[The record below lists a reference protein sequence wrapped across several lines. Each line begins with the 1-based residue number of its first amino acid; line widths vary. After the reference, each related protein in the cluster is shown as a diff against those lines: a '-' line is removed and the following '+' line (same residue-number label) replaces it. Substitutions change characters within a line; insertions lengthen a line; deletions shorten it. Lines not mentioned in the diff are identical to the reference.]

1 MSSAKSLSSVA
12 RVMVPH
18 DSVSNPCGTP
28 CRAQALQ
35 NPCACS
41 QLLEAI
47 EQGDGVRRRRRRRQ
61 AERLK
66 PYVAA
71 QVDVLPTTFTLG
83 DKKNYQGFYNRP
95 LSPDL
100 SYQCF
105 VLASLK
111 EPMDQVSM
119 QHLRPRLDLSPGHSQ
134 ALRTQAWGSTK
145 MST

>member
-1 MSSAKSLSSVA
+1 MSPGLGPGA
-12 RVMVPH
+12 RAPGRC
-18 DSVSNPCGTP
+18 DC
-28 CRAQALQ
+28 ALLW
-35 NPCACS
+35 

-47 EQGDGVRRRRRRRQ
+47 EQGSRERRRRRQ

-71 QVDVLPTTFTLG
+71 QVDVLPETFTLG
-83 DKKNYQGFYNRP
+83 DKKSYQGFYNRP

-111 EPMDQVSM
+111 EPVDQVCLS
-119 QHLRPRLDLSPGHSQ
+119 HWALSTPRPQ
-134 ALRTQAWGSTK
+134 A
-145 MST
+145 

>member
-1 MSSAKSLSSVA
+1 MASEPWSQAREMSSHRPRGTWSEA
-12 RVMVPH
+12 RC
-18 DSVSNPCGTP
+18 D
-28 CRAQALQ
+28 
-35 NPCACS
+35 PCALLR

-47 EQGDGVRRRRRRRQ
+47 EQGGGERRRRRQ

-71 QVDVLPTTFTLG
+71 QVDVLPESFTLG
-83 DKKNYQGFYNRP
+83 DKKSYRGFYNRP

-111 EPMDQVSM
+111 EPVDQVCLSHLGS
-119 QHLRPRLDLSPGHSQ
+119 QHPGSRPCQAPWDPRPRAAPETPDLH
-134 ALRTQAWGSTK
+134 
-145 MST
+145 

>member
-1 MSSAKSLSSVA
+1 MAPPAGVRRGSTWTVNQAGLRPLTRMVSLASAQE
-12 RVMVPH
+12 RVLQG
-18 DSVSNPCGTP
+18 PCVIP
-28 CRAQALQ
+28 VLC
-35 NPCACS
+35 C

-47 EQGDGVRRRRRRRQ
+47 EQGGGERLRRRRQ
-61 AERLK
+61 TERLK

-71 QVDVLPTTFTLG
+71 QVDVLPETFTLG

-111 EPMDQVSM
+111 EPVDQVYP
-119 QHLRPRLDLSPGHSQ
+119 RPQ
-134 ALRTQAWGSTK
+134 A
-145 MST
+145 

>member
-1 MSSAKSLSSVA
+1 MSQAPGPGACAPRPLC
-12 RVMVPH
+12 
-18 DSVSNPCGTP
+18 DS
-28 CRAQALQ
+28 RALL
-35 NPCACS
+35 C

-47 EQGDGVRRRRRRRQ
+47 EQGSGELRQRRQ

-71 QVDVLPTTFTLG
+71 QVDVLPETFTLG
-83 DKKNYQGFYNRP
+83 DKKSYRGFYNRP

-111 EPMDQVSM
+111 EPVDQVC
-119 QHLRPRLDLSPGHSQ
+119 LRPK
-134 ALRTQAWGSTK
+134 A
-145 MST
+145 

>member
-1 MSSAKSLSSVA
+1 MSASVA
-12 RVMVPH
+12 SAP
-18 DSVSNPCGTP
+18 GTV
-28 CRAQALQ
+28 CSQALCD
-35 NPCACS
+35 CALLC

-47 EQGDGVRRRRRRRQ
+47 EQGEEKQRRRRRQ

-71 QVDVLPTTFTLG
+71 QVDELPETFTLG
-83 DKKNYQGFYNRP
+83 DKKNYRGFYNRP

-111 EPMDQVSM
+111 EPMDQVG
-119 QHLRPRLDLSPGHSQ
+119 LSWHDSQNPETPG
-134 ALRTQAWGSTK
+134 LI
-145 MST
+145 

>member
-1 MSSAKSLSSVA
+1 MAPPAGVRRGSTWTVSQAGLRPLTRKVSLASAQE
-12 RVMVPH
+12 RVLQG
-18 DSVSNPCGTP
+18 PCVTP
-28 CRAQALQ
+28 VLC
-35 NPCACS
+35 C

-47 EQGDGVRRRRRRRQ
+47 EQGGEERLRRRRQ
-61 AERLK
+61 TERLK

-71 QVDVLPTTFTLG
+71 QVDVLPETFTLG

-111 EPMDQVSM
+111 EPVDQVYP
-119 QHLRPRLDLSPGHSQ
+119 RPQ
-134 ALRTQAWGSTK
+134 A
-145 MST
+145 

>member
-1 MSSAKSLSSVA
+1 MVSLASAQE
-12 RVMVPH
+12 RVLQG
-18 DSVSNPCGTP
+18 PCVTP
-28 CRAQALQ
+28 AL
-35 NPCACS
+35 CC

-47 EQGDGVRRRRRRRQ
+47 EQGGGERLRRRRQ
-61 AERLK
+61 TERLK

-71 QVDVLPTTFTLG
+71 QVDVLPETFTLG

-111 EPMDQVSM
+111 EPVDQVYP
-119 QHLRPRLDLSPGHSQ
+119 RPQ
-134 ALRTQAWGSTK
+134 A
-145 MST
+145 